1 MVQSLEKLL
10 LTALAVADGDDTAE
24 QHAEAGIVAVGV
36 AFAYLR
42 PPYVVVEV
50 NSSMLTVQ
58 FLLLYTLFLVNLKVY
73 GVDEQF
79 VSAGLLLGLPVLA
92 PMFYRVL
99 SRRVAVLRQK
109 GPWRYFRGVA

>member
-1 MVQSLEKLL
+1 M
-10 LTALAVADGDDTAE
+10 LTALAVADSDDAAE
-24 QHAEAGIVAVGV
+24 QHAETGIVAVGV

-50 NSSMLTVQ
+50 SSSILTVQ
-58 FLLLYTLFLVNLKVY
+58 FLLLYTLLLVNLKLY
-73 GVDEQF
+73 GVDERW

-92 PMFYRVL
+92 PMLYLVV

-109 GPWRYFRGVA
+109 GPWRYFRRVV